1 MVWMFP
7 GLTDIPDSCLYDDV
21 TGVILAGGRGR
32 RMGMVDKGLQLL
44 KGKPMVEHVIDR
56 LRPQVSTL
64 MINANRNT
72 EAYATFDYPVYAD
85 DPMDFSGPLAGFLTG
100 LRHCKTLYLVTAP
113 CDAPFLSRHLVEDLY
128 RALDGK
134 RADLAVAV
142 SRADEYCQIQPVFCL
157 MKASLA
163 SHLENYLKNGG
174 HKIDEWYAS
183 LNVATAS
190 FDDLHAF
197 ENVNTPDELKRL
209 QDLPDNDTGR

>member
-1 MVWMFP
+1 
-7 GLTDIPDSCLYDDV
+7 
-21 TGVILAGGRGR
+21 
-32 RMGMVDKGLQLL
+32 
-44 KGKPMVEHVIDR
+44 
-56 LRPQVSTL
+56 
-64 MINANRNT
+64 
-72 EAYATFDYPVYAD
+72 
-85 DPMDFSGPLAGFLTG
+85 
-100 LRHCKTLYLVTAP
+100 
-113 CDAPFLSRHLVEDLY
+113 
-128 RALDGK
+128 
-134 RADLAVAV
+134 
-142 SRADEYCQIQPVFCL
+142 

>member
-1 MVWMFP
+1 MEVEHGVDVP

-44 KGKPMVEHVIDR
+44 KGKPMVEHVINR

-72 EAYATFDYPVYAD
+72 EAYATFGYPVYAD

-113 CDAPFLSRHLVEDLY
+113 CDAPFLSRHLVEDLIV
-128 RALDGK
+128 RW
-134 RADLAVAV
+134 
-142 SRADEYCQIQPVFCL
+142 
-157 MKASLA
+157 M
-163 SHLENYLKNGG
+163 ENGLIWPWPFHGPMN
-174 HKIDEWYAS
+174 IARS
-183 LNVATAS
+183 SPFFA
-190 FDDLHAF
+190 
-197 ENVNTPDELKRL
+197 
-209 QDLPDNDTGR
+209 